1 MNFIH
6 CGGEFMQR
14 TDRILKR
21 AEDLG
26 LLVCF
31 LALILVE
38 TGYVAWL
45 ERLPAFPAPEQPHPF
60 IALPPFYGRPRVEV
74 TLLLTVLG
82 GMIAWSALSL
92 IALFQSKHRSA
103 ATIGAHRSAV
113 IHRIE
118 RAALWAVL
126 AGADLIAIQLSK

>member
-1 MNFIH
+1 
-6 CGGEFMQR
+6 MQR
-14 TDRILKR
+14 TDRVLKR

-31 LALILVE
+31 LVLILVE

-45 ERLPAFPAPEQPHPF
+45 ERLPAFPAPEQPNPF
-60 IALPPFYGRPRVEV
+60 IVLPPWYGRPRVEV
-74 TLLLTVLG
+74 TLLLTGLG

-92 IALFQSKHRSA
+92 VAFFRSKRRA
-103 ATIGAHRSAV
+103 ATTVDAHRTLV
-113 IHRIE
+113 IYRLE

-126 AGADLIAIQLSK
+126 AGADLLAIQLWGR